1 MSLRAFKQY
10 LELLKYSGLTSIVS
24 PFEKININIIKPK
37 FQSDDEDYQVDVP
50 AQIICPVNSAV
61 EAGTKSD
68 EIGLQK
74 IREKLLNCNRCILA
88 KSRLKLVYGEGHQ
101 SARIMLIGEGPGA
114 EENISGRPFIGEAGK
129 LLTKMLQAININRE
143 QVYITNVVKCR
154 PPGNRNPN
162 PDEIS
167 QCMPFLFQQIRIIK
181 PQVILLLGKV
191 ATISLLHENKNMDQY
206 RNEQPFEFEGIP
218 VWITYHPSA
227 LLRNPDLKKLAW
239 VDLQKFRDFVID
251 KKIV

>member
-37 FQSDDEDYQVDVP
+37 FQSEDEDYQVDVP

-74 IREKLLNCNRCILA
+74 IREKLLNCNRCFLA

-101 SARIMLIGEGPGA
+101 SARIMLIGEAPGA